1 MTMMTNNIDRESF
14 DSVNPKEIFLRVE
27 SKADAYL
34 AQIDENLYINLIEDK
49 SIFRNH
55 PHYLALRRNYGGN
68 EDTNEI
74 RIALNMPLLKRYAKE
89 CGFDRNRLE
98 KEVEV
103 SIFHEIGHGIV
114 DYFRDMYEF
123 GDDDDIEDFFRQPK
137 AASLMSA
144 CESDEESEVEDFGQW
159 MAGLD
164 GRQPVLDKLVIEW
177 VDYWKIKESKSNK

>member
-1 MTMMTNNIDRESF
+1 MMTNNIDRESF

-114 DYFRDMYEF
+114 DYFRMSEQE
-123 GDDDDIEDFFRQPK
+123 IEQILK
-137 AASLMSA
+137 QNMSQNYNPTINK
-144 CESDEESEVEDFGQW
+144 GTIY
-159 MAGLD
+159 LIT
-164 GRQPVLDKLVIEW
+164 LNH
-177 VDYWKIKESKSNK
+177 KIKTPSI